1 MSARVSTAWRYL
13 ALFGVCLGALLSL
26 GSCQPEPAGQIQA
39 WQSLNATESALRV
52 AKLGSAKDALLA
64 ADAALQAADEPTR
77 FVHKQRRSALQAQLI
92 FLRGNLAFAQSEQ
105 KLAQAEAAFGK
116 PADWTEAVR
125 LNKLAELQWKAARG
139 RAIDWPA
146 ARRNIER
153 ALARRAEIMRR
164 AEAAGVDADPNAG
177 QDNTL
182 TEQAPPQDPQ
192 GETPSAPPLPPPPS
206 PERIDALLDRMQNQE
221 DKKRSERRAQPG
233 LDSPAVERDW

>member
-1 MSARVSTAWRYL
+1 MSGRASITRRFL
-13 ALFGVCLGALLSL
+13 APLAVLLGVMFGLSA
-26 GSCQPEPAGQIQA
+26 CQPEPAGQWEA
-39 WQSLNATESALRV
+39 WQSLNAAKLALNE

-64 ADAALQAADEPTR
+64 ADAALQAAEQPTR
-77 FVHKQRRSALQAQLI
+77 FTGMQRRRALQAQVT

-125 LNKLAELQWKAARG
+125 LNRLAELQWKAARG
-139 RAIDWPA
+139 AAHDWPA

-177 QDNTL
+177 QENTL
-182 TEQAPPQDPQ
+182 TEQAPPQGPKDDA
-192 GETPSAPPLPPPPS
+192 PSAPPMPPPPS
-206 PERIDALLDRMQNQE
+206 PERIDALLERMQNQE
-221 DKKRSERRAQPG
+221 EKKRSERRAQPG

>member
-1 MSARVSTAWRYL
+1 MSLRRFNS
-13 ALFGVCLGALLSL
+13 LGLPGLLLSL
-26 GSCQPEPAGQIQA
+26 LLGLGACQPEPAGQLEA
-39 WQSLNATESALRV
+39 WQSLNAAKLALHE
-52 AKLGSAKDALLA
+52 AKLGSAKDAVLA
-64 ADAALQAADEPTR
+64 ADAALKAANEPTQ
-77 FVHKQRRSALQAQLI
+77 FAGKQRRTALQAQLT

-105 KLAQAEAAFGK
+105 KLVQAEAAFGK

-139 RAIDWPA
+139 GAQDWPA

-153 ALARRAEIMRR
+153 AHARRAEIMRR

-177 QDNTL
+177 QENTL
-182 TEQAPPQDPQ
+182 TEQAPPQGPKDDA
-192 GETPSAPPLPPPPS
+192 PSAPPMPPPPS
-206 PERIDALLDRMQNQE
+206 PERIDAMLERMQNQE

>member
-1 MSARVSTAWRYL
+1 MSRRATTAQSL
-13 ALFGVCLGALLSL
+13 LVMLGMLLGLS
-26 GSCQPEPAGQIQA
+26 SCQPEPVGQVEA
-39 WQSLNATESALRV
+39 WHALQSVELSLHEG
-52 AKLGSAKDALLA
+52 KLGTAKEALLA
-64 ADAALQAADEPTR
+64 ADAALQTAEAPSR
-77 FVHKQRRSALQAQLI
+77 FTGKQRLSALQAQLV
-92 FLRGNLAFAQSEQ
+92 FLRGNLAYAQSEQ

-125 LNKLAELQWKAARG
+125 LNKLAEVQWKAARG
-139 RAIDWPA
+139 GAVDWPA

-153 ALARRAEIMRR
+153 AQARRAEIMRR

-182 TEQAPPQDPQ
+182 TEQAPPQGPKDDAPN
-192 GETPSAPPLPPPPS
+192 APPMPPPPT
-206 PERIDALLDRMQNQE
+206 PERIDALLERMQNQE